1 MDEMRLDGFELEYI
15 VSPMESKFI
24 LAIRKLNGA
33 VHVLKDL
40 KFETEVWVLAG
51 GIFAVSSKYSRE
63 RNEGVPSE
71 SLKNY

>member
-1 MDEMRLDGFELEYI
+1 MNQYDPYHRAPTSIQRLHQYI

-63 RNEGVPSE
+63 KRRSTV
-71 SLKNY
+71 